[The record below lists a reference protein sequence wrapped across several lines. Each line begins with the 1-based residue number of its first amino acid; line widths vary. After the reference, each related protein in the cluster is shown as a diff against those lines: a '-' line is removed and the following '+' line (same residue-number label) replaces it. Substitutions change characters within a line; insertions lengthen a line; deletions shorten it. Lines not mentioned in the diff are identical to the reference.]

1 MKKRSFWLY
10 KRNDGKDS
18 KIENKSKQL
27 NRQDCFNN
35 TIKEVQNGEDE
46 QEQRRKQRKVA
57 EVQEKCISKQTQSD
71 NSKAENNIESKTPQ
85 KGYTFREIIKN
96 WNMPEQSDNMKDSDT
111 THRDINNREIING
124 FELENGQVQISDAL
138 ISNLI
143 DNFINKRFQTR
154 DSQLNSREDST
165 IKDYGFEKWD
175 AMQLVK
181 HKVTKEYGK
190 MLKDKYGYKKDEKE
204 SESIPLSFYFDL
216 SGSMSEY
223 SHILSL
229 IALKVLQKKIKLLIG
244 YNDNVVY
251 QIDELPKDKKISVEE
266 FQAILDENTID
277 KTIKNEKLKYQV
289 INQQLDEYL
298 IENNAEKVALF
309 TDFDPI
315 NAIKNLSNKAE
326 LYWFCF
332 EKYKTQP
339 FNFKGRFFRI
349 ERLEDIVFYIRNIDR
364 PYIKKDEEEPWR

>member
-10 KRNDGKDS
+10 KRNDEKDS

-46 QEQRRKQRKVA
+46 QEQRRKQRNVE

-71 NSKAENNIESKTPQ
+71 NSKSENNIESKTPQ
-85 KGYTFREIIKN
+85 KGYTFREILKN
-96 WNMPEQSDNMKDSDT
+96 WNMPEQSDKMKDSDT
-111 THRDINNREIING
+111 THRDINNREISNG
-124 FELENGQVQISDAL
+124 FELENEQVQISDAL

-175 AMQLVK
+175 TMQLVK

-190 MLKDKYGYKKDEKE
+190 MLKDKYGYKKDEKK
-204 SESIPLSFYFDL
+204 SEAIPLSFYFDL
-216 SGSMSEY
+216 SGSMREY

-229 IALKVLQKKIKLLIG
+229 IALKVLQKKIRLLIG
-244 YNDNVVY
+244 YNNNVVY
-251 QIDELPKDKKISVEE
+251 QIDELPKISVEE
-266 FQAILDENTID
+266 FQAILDENMID

-298 IENNAEKVALF
+298 IENNAEKIALF

-315 NAIKNLSNKAE
+315 KAIKNLSNKAE

-364 PYIKKDEEEPWR
+364 PYIKKDEEEQWR

>member
-10 KRNDGKDS
+10 KRNDGRDS

-35 TIKEVQNGEDE
+35 TTKEVQNGEDE

-71 NSKAENNIESKTPQ
+71 NSKAENNIESKIPE

-349 ERLEDIVFYIRNIDR
+349 ERLEDIVFYIRNIDI

>member
-10 KRNDGKDS
+10 KRNDGRDS

-46 QEQRRKQRKVA
+46 KEQRRKQRKVA

-204 SESIPLSFYFDL
+204 FESIPLSFYFDL

-364 PYIKKDEEEPWR
+364 PYIKKDEEELWR